1 MNGSTGELLARR
13 RAVSGRAPI
22 AALVDRL
29 CATTTTEAATPIRHG
44 AGRLVVVGGG
54 IGSGR
59 TTALVDAAE
68 TCWALG
74 VTAHLILAGEPARPG
89 LLDEILAMPSSEP
102 VLLAVDD
109 ADVHHPELLERIVA
123 SADALRLRR
132 VLVLAVVRGGEL
144 VELPQRISTSG
155 LLERVTERIDLQPF
169 GTAELA
175 TLASIAFAAESEGQV
190 AAATDTPVAAA
201 FVAELAR
208 ATGGIARLVD
218 AALEDLAAGE
228 PDAARV
234 GTLVSDPTCRLRRVA
249 DAMLAGVGAP
259 GVETLACAALI
270 DGPIDPA
277 LAVAAC
283 GERTVEVLQHAVG
296 QGLLTLRG
304 PVRDD
309 PDAPGS
315 VAFAAEALRSAAA
328 DRDPLRRPERHL
340 RIAEALLAT
349 SGLSTGARDALRHL
363 RAAGE
368 HAPRGLLRAVGDAA
382 LEASRTRG
390 DLEGTV
396 EAMETLW
403 STSGDDR
410 DRWREEGSAL
420 ATAALHAGR
429 RSQAWITARTVLRS
443 FDALPDSALTRQRRQ
458 TLVATALVA
467 TAGHEYLTAF
477 DTEAAELLLLR
488 IIGRLG
494 DGVDSVPLLCRA
506 AEIVSMRPHASVFAR
521 SVGRPFEGGV
531 GLPDAVQHWQ
541 ESDEAAEELLD
552 RAAGLLGQY
561 APAADDPAAYDPDAD
576 AADARLHAALDVA
589 WARVHLHDEHAA
601 ERRVRLARSLPVL
614 EGFDRAWAGTRL
626 ALDALAVGE
635 RGAVDQALIDAS
647 PGSVASTPLVGWR
660 VSSVRAAL
668 QHACAAPDAASLVE
682 MAEAFGRRAAEP
694 MADQVARLQRTML
707 AVDLD
712 LDRMLDTAFTTS
724 PEGDP
729 HPLVT
734 GGRLEVRARGAALR
748 RALASDAPGG
758 DDVAPALLT
767 EAARLLDVFLAGGVN
782 RGNLNL
788 MLVLLGRALFHLRD
802 VPRDVWGGA
811 DGDGMVATV
820 ADLLEP
826 YGMRVP
832 TDVLG
837 IVCFGSSARHLAN
850 LRAMQGRHAE
860 AAAHARAAED
870 RDRDLGFDR
879 IVIAGRLDAFRRAR
893 SAGEQH
899 TVEARAALLE
909 IAVDAE
915 RRGLAQLGRE
925 ARLAAHP
932 EFAGA
937 LTSAQLALLGDLVV
951 GRPFPEI
958 AAMRGYS
965 PGTVRKMALPIYR
978 TLGVA
983 GRDEAV
989 VLAREVGLLR

>member
-1 MNGSTGELLARR
+1 MNSSTGELLARR

-54 IGSGR
+54 LGSGR
-59 TTALVDAAE
+59 TTALVEAAE
-68 TCWALG
+68 TCRALG

-89 LLDEILAMPSSEP
+89 LLDEILALPSSEP

-144 VELPQRISTSG
+144 VELPQRISTTG
-155 LLERVTERIDLQPF
+155 QLELVTERIDLQPF
-169 GTAELA
+169 GVVELA
-175 TLASIAFAAESEGQV
+175 ALASIAFAADSEGPTEE
-190 AAATDTPVAAA
+190 ATNAPIAAA

-208 ATGGIARLVD
+208 ATGGVARLVD

-228 PDAARV
+228 PDAARIGSV
-234 GTLVSDPTCRLRRVA
+234 LSDPTSRLRRVA
-249 DAMLAGVGAP
+249 DAMLAGIGAP
-259 GVETLACAALI
+259 GIETLACAALI

-277 LAVAAC
+277 LTVAAC

-296 QGLLTLRG
+296 QGLLTLHRT
-304 PVRDD
+304 VRDE
-309 PDAPGS
+309 PDAQGLL
-315 VAFAAEALRSAAA
+315 AFAAVALRSAAA

-340 RIAEALLAT
+340 RIAEALLAM
-349 SGLSTGARDALRHL
+349 SGSSRNARDALRHL

-368 HAPRGLLRAVGDAA
+368 HAPRGLLRAAGDAA
-382 LEASRTRG
+382 LEVSRTHG
-390 DLEGTV
+390 DLDGTV

-403 STSGDDR
+403 STSGEDP
-410 DRWREEGSAL
+410 DRWREEGCAL
-420 ATAALHAGR
+420 ATAALDAGR
-429 RSQAWITARTVLRS
+429 RSQAWMTARTVLRS
-443 FDALPDSALTRQRRQ
+443 FDALPDRALTQQRRR

-494 DGVDSVPLLCRA
+494 EGVDSVPLLCRA

-521 SVGRPFEGGV
+521 STGRPFEGGV
-531 GLPDAVQHWQ
+531 GLPDVVQHWQ
-541 ESDEAAEELLD
+541 ASDAAAEELLD
-552 RAAGLLGQY
+552 RAAGLLGQH
-561 APAADDPAAYDPDAD
+561 APAADDE
-576 AADARLHAALDVA
+576 DARLHAALDVA
-589 WARVHLHDEHAA
+589 WARVHLHDEHAV
-601 ERRVRLARSLPVL
+601 ERRVRLARALPVL
-614 EGFDRAWAGTRL
+614 QGFDRAWAGTRL

-635 RGAVDQALIDAS
+635 RGAVEQALIDAS
-647 PGSVASTPLVGWR
+647 LGSVASTPLVGWR

-694 MADQVARLQRTML
+694 MADQVARLQR
-707 AVDLD
+707 AVLNVEIDLD
-712 LDRMLDTAFTTS
+712 GILDTAFRAA

-734 GGRLEVRARGAALR
+734 GGRLESRARGAVLR
-748 RALASDAPGG
+748 RSLASDAPGG
-758 DDVAPALLT
+758 DDAAPELLSET
-767 EAARLLDVFLAGGVN
+767 AQLLDLFLAGGLN

-788 MLVLLGRALFHLRD
+788 MLVLLGRTLFHLRD
-802 VPRDVWGGA
+802 VPRDVWIGGDA
-811 DGDGMVATV
+811 DGMVATV

-860 AAAHARAAED
+860 AAVHARQAED

-879 IVIAGRLDAFRRAR
+879 IVIEGRIDAFRRAR

-925 ARLAAHP
+925 ARLVAHP
-932 EFAGA
+932 EYAGA
-937 LTSAQLALLGDLVV
+937 LTSAQLALLGDLAI
-951 GRPFPEI
+951 GRSFAEI

-965 PGTVRKMALPIYR
+965 PGTVRKMALPVYR

-983 GRDEAV
+983 GRDDAV